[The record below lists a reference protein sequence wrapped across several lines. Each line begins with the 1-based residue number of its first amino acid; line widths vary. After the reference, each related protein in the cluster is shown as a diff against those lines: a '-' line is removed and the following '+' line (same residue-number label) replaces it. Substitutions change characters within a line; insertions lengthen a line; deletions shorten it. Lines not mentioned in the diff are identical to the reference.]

1 MDIIKL
7 LAGEQRSL
15 LHARFGAPASRSRH
29 VADAVGFAERLVGT
43 RYPHRKL
50 VQIATA

>member
-1 MDIIKL
+1 MDINKL

-15 LHARFGAPASRSRH
+15 LHARFGEPASRPSH
-29 VADAVGFAERLVGT
+29 VADAFAFAERLVRT
-43 RYPHRKL
+43 RYPHRNV

>member
-15 LHARFGAPASRSRH
+15 LHARFGGPASRTRH
-29 VADAVGFAERLVGT
+29 VADAFSFAERLVKT
-43 RYPHRKL
+43 HYPHRNV
-50 VQIATA
+50 VQIAIA